1 MKTKN
6 ISYKFAYRAQDD
18 RMAALFWTKTKSYS
32 FSITHKNKIIGV
44 LPMKKI
50 LLTAASAALLLVS
63 HTAAADGAATYKT
76 VCQSCHA
83 TGAAN
88 APKLGDKAAWAPRI
102 AKGMDALL
110 QSSIKGIPG
119 TAMMAK
125 GMCAACS
132 NDDLKA
138 AVEYMVSQS
147 K

>member
-1 MKTKN
+1 
-6 ISYKFAYRAQDD
+6 
-18 RMAALFWTKTKSYS
+18 
-32 FSITHKNKIIGV
+32 
-44 LPMKKI
+44 MKKI
-50 LLTAASAALLLVS
+50 LLTAASAALLIVS
-63 HTAAADGAATYKT
+63 HSAAADGQATYKST
-76 VCQSCHA
+76 CMSCHA
-83 TGAAN
+83 TGAAG

-102 AKGMDALL
+102 KKGMDALL

-119 TAMMAK
+119 TAMMPK

>member
-1 MKTKN
+1 
-6 ISYKFAYRAQDD
+6 
-18 RMAALFWTKTKSYS
+18 
-32 FSITHKNKIIGV
+32 
-44 LPMKKI
+44 MKKI

-63 HTAAADGAATYKT
+63 HTAAADGQATYNSICK
-76 VCQSCHA
+76 SCHA
-83 TGAAN
+83 TGAAG

-102 AKGMDALL
+102 AKGMDALV
-110 QSSIKGIPG
+110 QSAVKGVPG

-132 NDDLKA
+132 TDDLKA